1 MAFPLAIIGLTLLLV
16 GFVSILIPLKFF
28 RIRTRKMAVLVFFA
42 GLVLSAIAGTMFG
55 DEQARQAGFDNAT
68 DHFEAKKL
76 GLSTPEALAQ
86 HRVAQAVARKEAAAM
101 AEQHR
106 VEQAVAQKEAAEIAE
121 RTAVKSAGFSS
132 MEEYKTALAG
142 GFSTKASF
150 DAHLRS
156 EAFFRIPAKQQAFVD
171 AVEKARQNYD
181 AAENDLAKGRTRN
194 ARKQAV
200 CGLLKSRTV
209 EGWVGHITNLS
220 SNEDGKG
227 VLEITLSDHA
237 TVKTWN
243 NAFSDIAYNTLIDP
257 ASSISQKLTSLKEKD
272 RVRFSGTFFQSDVD
286 CVHEASM
293 TLDGSMS
300 QPEYIIRFSGIET
313 P

>member
-1 MAFPLAIIGLTLLLV
+1 MAFPLAILGLSLLLV
-16 GFVSILIPLKFF
+16 GFVSILIPLKFL
-28 RIRTRKMAVLVFFA
+28 RIRTRKMAVLIFFA

-68 DHFEAKKL
+68 DHFEAKNL

-86 HRVAQAVARKEAAAM
+86 HRAEQAAA
-101 AEQHR
+101 
-106 VEQAVAQKEAAEIAE
+106 QKAAAAIAE
-121 RTAVKSAGFSS
+121 RTAVNNAGFSS

-142 GFSTKASF
+142 GFSTKVSF

-171 AVEKARQNYD
+171 AVERARQNYD

-200 CGLLKSRTV
+200 CGLLKSKTV

-227 VLEITLSDHA
+227 VLKIILSDHA

-243 NAFSDIAYNTLIDP
+243 NAFSDVVHNTLIDP
-257 ASSISQKLTSLKEKD
+257 ASPISQTLMSLKEGD

-286 CVHEASM
+286 CIHEASM
-293 TLDGSMS
+293 TLDGSMN
-300 QPEYIIRFSGIET
+300 QPEYIIRFSSIEI